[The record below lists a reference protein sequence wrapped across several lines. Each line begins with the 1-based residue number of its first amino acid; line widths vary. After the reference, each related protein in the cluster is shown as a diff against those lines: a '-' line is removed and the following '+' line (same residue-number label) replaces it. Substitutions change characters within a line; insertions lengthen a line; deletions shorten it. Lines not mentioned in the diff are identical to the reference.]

1 MPLCSPLPREKGFVS
16 QPQVHRITNAQTS
29 FLEEQKGRTRRY
41 LFSMSLRTI
50 CFIAAVVT
58 TGNLRIGFIIG
69 AIFLPY
75 IAVVVANAGRER
87 TFLNIKS
94 PELNLNPNV
103 RAIESNPDAQR

>member
-1 MPLCSPLPREKGFVS
+1 MPLCSDLSKEEGVVS

-29 FLEEQKGRTRRY
+29 FLQEQKGRTRRY

-50 CFIAAVVT
+50 CFIAAVLT
-58 TGNLRIGFIIG
+58 TGNLRMAFIAG

-87 TFLNIKS
+87 TFMKISS
-94 PELNLNPNV
+94 PDLNLNPNV
-103 RAIESNPDAQR
+103 QAIDSKPTNQR

>member
-1 MPLCSPLPREKGFVS
+1 MNE
-16 QPQVHRITNAQTS
+16 QPVFRITNAQTS

-50 CFIAAVVT
+50 CFLAAVVT
-58 TGNLRIGFIIG
+58 TGNLRIAFIIG

-87 TFLNIKS
+87 TFLPIKS
-94 PELNLNPNV
+94 PGVNLKSNV
-103 RAIESNPDAQR
+103 QQITKSES